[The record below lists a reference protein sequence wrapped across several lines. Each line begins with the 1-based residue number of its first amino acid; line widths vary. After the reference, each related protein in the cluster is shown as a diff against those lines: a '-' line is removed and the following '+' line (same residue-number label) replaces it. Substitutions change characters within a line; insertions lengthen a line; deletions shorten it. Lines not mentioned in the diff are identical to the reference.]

1 MCLRAGE
8 CVGEPVKMCT
18 IPEPGSGFYTTWK
31 NSVSQTRSESFRTR
45 CVGVPYSQPTRL
57 KYLLC
62 FYPTFL
68 VSFFS
73 FSLSF
78 SRLIPFSSL
87 SFFSSIHLL
96 TSSSSSFFSPF
107 HRSLERRVTFIP
119 FRSAAWCHVRFVI
132 QRVCWNSE
140 VDVVLKK

>member
-1 MCLRAGE
+1 MQKREGRRDIGGVCLRAGE

-78 SRLIPFSSL
+78 SCLIPFSSL

-96 TSSSSSFFSPF
+96 TSSSSSFFFPVS
-107 HRSLERRVTFIP
+107 S
-119 FRSAAWCHVRFVI
+119 FVGTP
-132 QRVCWNSE
+132 RHFYPLS
-140 VDVVLKK
+140 